1 MNERPKSREE
11 TPKEGSGMA
20 LESHAAL
27 QQYVIAPHKKQ
38 GSNDVLAAFSEH
50 WCITVTKVQR
60 VFPFGLQICAFRPLK
75 P

>member
-11 TPKEGSGMA
+11 TPKEGKRYG

-38 GSNDVLAAFSEH
+38 GCNDPEAAFAKH
-50 WCITVTKVQR
+50 WCITVT
-60 VFPFGLQICAFRPLK
+60 FAIADAG
-75 P
+75 